1 MLILLPI
8 EVSFD
13 AGPCRHTLDR
23 QALTL
28 RWDTETT
35 DVPVMITAD
44 DPERPD
50 ADWQPAHAIVE
61 MMGARAWNRL
71 MDRIRNSPVDYCAD
85 PAEGERL
92 QAAVFERLGVSEAA
106 A

>member
-1 MLILLPI
+1 MLIHLPI

-13 AGPCRHTLDR
+13 AGPCRETLDR

-28 RWDTETT
+28 RWDTERT

-50 ADWQPAHAIVE
+50 ADWQEAASIVE
-61 MMGARAWNRL
+61 MMGPRAWNRL
-71 MDRIRNSPVDYCAD
+71 MGRIRFSPVDYCANPD
-85 PAEGERL
+85 EGKRRQQL
-92 QAAVFERLGVSEAA
+92 VYALLGVEEAA
-106 A
+106 